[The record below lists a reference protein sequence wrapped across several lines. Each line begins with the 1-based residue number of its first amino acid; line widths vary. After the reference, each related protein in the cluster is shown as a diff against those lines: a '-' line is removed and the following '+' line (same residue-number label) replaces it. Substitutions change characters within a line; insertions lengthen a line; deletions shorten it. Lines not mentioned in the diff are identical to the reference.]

1 MQHLLRKKVKTMNLK
16 YIIFDFGK
24 VLGYPKAG
32 KWFLTPKFMSF
43 LSNLNIDMNKVK
55 DVISENKY
63 LVKDDLPIKTLEE
76 EYNMFISF
84 YSNILDGLGLNKDM
98 AKEIA
103 FDKVYN
109 NSEYLLFDDVKD
121 VLNVLNKKY
130 KLIMLTNNFP
140 SIIDYLKNEDIYDL
154 FDKVYVSSICE
165 TSKNEEKFFD
175 MVINDYNIKESEAL
189 FIDDFEDNLD
199 IGIRKKLNVVM
210 LDRENKKDS
219 KYKKISNL
227 VELEKIL

>member
-1 MQHLLRKKVKTMNLK
+1 MNLK

-24 VLGYPKAG
+24 VLGYPKSG
-32 KWFLTPKFMSF
+32 KWFLTPKFMTI
-43 LSNLNIDMNKVK
+43 LNDSKIDIDKAK
-55 DVISENKY
+55 EVISKNKY

-76 EYNMFISF
+76 EYNMFINF
-84 YSNILDGLGLNKDM
+84 YSNILNELMLDESL

-103 FDKVYN
+103 YDKVYN
-109 NSEYLLFDDVKD
+109 NSEYSLYDDVK
-121 VLNVLNKKY
+121 NVLNKLSKNY

>member
-1 MQHLLRKKVKTMNLK
+1 MNIK

-24 VLGYPKAG
+24 VLGYPKSG
-32 KWFLTPKFMSF
+32 KWFLTPKFITILNESKIE
-43 LSNLNIDMNKVK
+43 LEKAKETISNNR
-55 DVISENKY
+55 Y
-63 LVKDDLPIKTLEE
+63 LVKDDLPIKTLKE
-76 EYNMFISF
+76 EYNLFIGF
-84 YSNILDGLGLNKDM
+84 YSNILDELGLDKEL

-103 FDKVYN
+103 YDKVYN
-109 NSEYLLFDDVKD
+109 NSEYSLYDDVK
-121 VLNVLNKKY
+121 NVLNSLNKNY

-175 MVINDYNIKESEAL
+175 MVINDYNIKENEAL

-210 LDRENKKDS
+210 LDRGNKKES
-219 KYKKISNL
+219 KYKKISSL
-227 VELEKIL
+227 VELEELL

>member
-1 MQHLLRKKVKTMNLK
+1 MNLK

-24 VLGYPKAG
+24 VLGYPKTG
-32 KWFLTPKFMSF
+32 KWFLTPKFKLL
-43 LSNLNIDMNKVK
+43 LSDLNIDMDKAK
-55 DVISENKY
+55 EAISKNKY
-63 LVKDDLPIKTLEE
+63 LVKDDLPIKMLEE
-76 EYNMFISF
+76 EYQMFINF
-84 YSNILDGLGLNKDM
+84 YSNILIELGLDKSLV
-98 AKEIA
+98 KEIA
-103 FDKVYN
+103 YDKVYN
-109 NSEYLLFDDVKD
+109 NSEYLLYDDVKD
-121 VLNVLNKKY
+121 VLNVLNKNY

-175 MVINDYNIKESEAL
+175 MVINDYNIKENEAL

-210 LDRENKKDS
+210 LDRENKKES

>member
-1 MQHLLRKKVKTMNLK
+1 MNIK

-24 VLGYPKAG
+24 VLGYPKSG
-32 KWFLTPKFMSF
+32 KWFLTPKFITILNESKIE
-43 LSNLNIDMNKVK
+43 LEKAKETISNNR
-55 DVISENKY
+55 Y
-63 LVKDDLPIKTLEE
+63 LVKDDLPIKTLKE
-76 EYNMFISF
+76 EYNLFIGF
-84 YSNILDGLGLNKDM
+84 YSNILDELGLDKEL

-103 FDKVYN
+103 YDKVYN
-109 NSEYLLFDDVKD
+109 NSEYSLYDDVK
-121 VLNVLNKKY
+121 NVLNSLNKNY

-175 MVINDYNIKESEAL
+175 MVINDYNIKENEAL

>member
-1 MQHLLRKKVKTMNLK
+1 MNLK

-24 VLGYPKAG
+24 VLGYPISG

-109 NSEYLLFDDVKD
+109 NSEYLLYDDVKD

-227 VELEKIL
+227 VELEELL